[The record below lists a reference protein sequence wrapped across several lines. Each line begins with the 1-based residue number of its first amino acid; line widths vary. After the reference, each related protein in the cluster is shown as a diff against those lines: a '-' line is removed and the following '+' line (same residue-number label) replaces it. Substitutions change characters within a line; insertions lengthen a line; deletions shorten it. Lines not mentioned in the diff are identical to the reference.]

1 MSVAFDDRVCELGE
15 GVFWHP
21 ERGQY
26 FWFDILNRRLLS
38 RGADGPRDWHFDRM
52 VSAAGRIDAD
62 RLLVATETG
71 LAVLDLD
78 SGTLTPHVAVEDD
91 RPETR
96 SNDGRADRQGGFW
109 FGTMGKQAQTE
120 AGSIYRYYRGRVER
134 LFPDITIPNAIS
146 FAPDGRLAYFADT
159 ALGLVWVQK
168 LDAEGWPEGARRVF
182 LDLRAEGL
190 NPDGAVCDSEGGL
203 WVAKWGA
210 GAVMRYDPSGK
221 RTHQVA
227 VGGRHSSCPAFGGAD
242 LSEMLVTTAQEGIDA
257 PDANQGLPWLIR
269 PGFRGIPEPL
279 VIL

>member
-21 ERGQY
+21 ARGQY
-26 FWFDILNRRLLS
+26 FWFDILNRRLLT
-38 RGADGPRDWHFDRM
+38 RGANGPQDWRFDRM
-52 VSAAGRIDAD
+52 VSAAGRIDD
-62 RLLVATETG
+62 NRLLVATETG
-71 LAVLDLD
+71 LAVLDLET
-78 SGTLTPHVAVEDD
+78 GTLTPHVAVEED

-109 FGTMGKQAQTE
+109 FGTMGKQAQDG

-134 LFPDITIPNAIS
+134 LFAGVTIPNAIS

-159 ALGLVWVQK
+159 ALGRVWSQQ
-168 LDAEGWPEGARRVF
+168 LDAEGWPEGERQLF
-182 LDLRAEGL
+182 LDLQSEGL

-210 GAVMRYDPSGK
+210 GAVMRYSPQGK
-221 RTHQVA
+221 RTHQVT
-227 VGGRHSSCPAFGGAD
+227 VGGVHSSCPAFGGSD
-242 LSEMLVTTAQEGIDA
+242 LSEMLVTTAQEGIGN
-257 PDANQGLPWLIR
+257 PDAAQGLPYLIR
-269 PGFRGIPEPL
+269 PGFRGLPEPL